1 MSKKINLALQGG
13 GAHGA
18 FTWGVLDALLQDPE
32 IAFEG
37 ISGTSAGAMN
47 AVALVQ
53 GWCNGLDKGTD
64 PREAARDCLKKF
76 WSGVTNMQSTLN
88 SAPAA
93 QWWAK
98 LATQWMSPYQSNP
111 MDLNPLRSHLDALI
125 DFDRLNA
132 FKAIKC
138 FVAATQVT
146 SGKAEIFSGKRLT
159 VEAVMAS
166 ACLPTIFKAV
176 EIEGE
181 AYWDGG
187 FSGNPAFHPLIYH
200 CETADI
206 VLVQLNPVVR
216 ESLPTTV
223 DDIADRINEINFNA
237 SVISQMRAIAFV
249 QRLLADGKL
258 DPNHYKNVLMHRIDG
273 GDDLEAYTA
282 ATKLKA
288 DATQTLALFTLGQ
301 DRAKQWLS
309 KNRDDIGSKSSV
321 NIARDYLDDMRMGPH
336 T

>member
-1 MSKKINLALQGG
+1 MTKKINLALQGG

-18 FTWGVLDALLQDPE
+18 FTWGVLDALLADPMIE
-32 IAFEG
+32 FEG

-53 GWCNGLDKGTD
+53 GWCNGLDKGSD
-64 PREAARDCLKKF
+64 PREAARECLKSF
-76 WSGVTNMQSTLN
+76 WSGVTDMQNTMN

-98 LATQWMSPYQSNP
+98 VATQWLSPYQSNP
-111 MDLNPLRSHLDALI
+111 MDLNPLRRHLDALI
-125 DFDRLNA
+125 DFDRLKS
-132 FKAIKC
+132 FKSIKC
-138 FVAATQVT
+138 FVAATKVT

-166 ACLPTIFKAV
+166 ACLPTLFKAV

-187 FSGNPAFHPLIYH
+187 FSGNPAFHPLIYQ
-200 CETADI
+200 CESADI

-216 ESLPTTV
+216 ETVPTTV
-223 DDIADRINEINFNA
+223 EEIADRINEINFNA

-258 DPNHYKNVLMHRIDG
+258 DPAHYKNVRMHRIDG
-273 GDDLEAYTA
+273 GDDLEAYNA
-282 ATKLKA
+282 ATKLSA
-288 DATQTLALFTLGQ
+288 DATQTRALFKLGQ
-301 DRAKQWLS
+301 ERTQLWLG
-309 KNRDDIGSKSSV
+309 KHRTALGEKSSV